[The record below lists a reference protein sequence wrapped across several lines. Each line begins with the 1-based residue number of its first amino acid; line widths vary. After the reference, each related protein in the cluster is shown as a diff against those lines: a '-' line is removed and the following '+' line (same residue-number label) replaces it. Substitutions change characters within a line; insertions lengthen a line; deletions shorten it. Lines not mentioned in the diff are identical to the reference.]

1 MSLVRIAARLA
12 IVRALRGVTMA
23 GGHVHDSLIGGI
35 QVDAD
40 GKLNIGAGEERP
52 FIAVFTDGSKNEK
65 PELRSFAETGM
76 TEIVIEWGISAGMV
90 EKDPLTGESHIVAGL
105 VATDDGIEFTL
116 DLIGREVA
124 DALTDPAN
132 EWAEIWRSIASGGFT
147 KTERAR
153 TSNDRD
159 GTRLAAHQMRI
170 TSMLMDEPG
179 KGEDLPDP
187 FPLLFE
193 KLAASEDAVDH
204 RIGTMMAA
212 VLGLSDPDWLAF
224 QRVRGMTAGDLL
236 AVGLGP
242 IEGDEDRVMPEMET
256 GVIEVEGA
264 QPVEVSDP

>member
-1 MSLVRIAARLA
+1 MSLVRIAARHA

-23 GGHVHDSLIGGI
+23 GEHVHDSLIGGI

-40 GKLNIGAGEERP
+40 GQLNIGEGEERP
-52 FIAVFTDGSKNEK
+52 FIAVFTDGAKNEK
-65 PELRSFAETGM
+65 PELRSFAESGT

-90 EKDPLTGESHIVAGL
+90 EKDPNTGESHIVAGL
-105 VATDDGIEFTL
+105 VATDNAMEFTL
-116 DLIGREVA
+116 DLIGREIA
-124 DALTDPAN
+124 DALNDPAN
-132 EWAEIWRSIASGGFT
+132 EWAEIWRSIASGGFA

-179 KGEDLPDP
+179 KGEDLPEP

-193 KLAASEDAVDH
+193 KLAASEDAVDNK
-204 RIGTMMAA
+204 IGAMMAA
-212 VLGLSDPDWLAF
+212 ILGLSDPDWLAL
-224 QRVRGMTAGDLL
+224 QRARGMTAGDLL

-242 IEGDEDRVMPEMET
+242 VNGDEEGET
-256 GVIEVEGA
+256 PDMSTGTLVVNDGEPIEVAG
-264 QPVEVSDP
+264 S

>member
-1 MSLVRIAARLA
+1 MSLVRISARLA

-23 GGHVHDSLIGGI
+23 GEHVYDSLIGGI

-40 GKLNIGAGEERP
+40 GQLNIGEGEERP
-52 FIAVFTDGSKNEK
+52 FIAVFTDGAKNEK
-65 PELRSFAETGM
+65 PQLRSFAESGM

-90 EKDPLTGESHIVAGL
+90 EKDPVTGESHIVAGL
-105 VATDDGIEFTL
+105 VATDDAIEFTL
-116 DLIGREVA
+116 DLIGREIA
-124 DALTDPAN
+124 DALNDPAN
-132 EWAEIWRSIASGGFT
+132 EWADIWRSIASGGFT

-193 KLAASEDAVDH
+193 KLSASEDAVDN
-204 RIGTMMAA
+204 RIGAMMAA
-212 VLGLSDPDWLAF
+212 VLGLSDPDWLAV
-224 QRVRGMTAGDLL
+224 QRARGLTFGDLL

-242 IEGDEDRVMPEMET
+242 VDGDEDLET
-256 GVIEVEGA
+256 PAMTAGTLVVNDGDPIEVSG
-264 QPVEVSDP
+264 S